1 MAQATIRNFDV
12 EQGTRWRF
20 QFIVKDSNDSPIDLI
35 ADNAEVRMRIK
46 TDYSFGGITVLS
58 ASSTGTPN
66 SFIVIHEA
74 AVTGSITVIIPP
86 SETILNFSLGQ
97 EINNYVYDIE
107 VESDSLDILRL
118 YKGEWNL
125 FKELTTPDLDFAP

>member
-12 EQGTRWRF
+12 EQGTQWKF
-20 QFIVKDSNDSPIDLI
+20 SFIVKDSGGSAIDLL

-46 TDYSFGGITVLS
+46 TDYTFGGLTVLT

-66 SFIVIHEA
+66 SYIAIHAA
-74 AVTGSITVIIPP
+74 AVTGNVTVTIPP
-86 SETILNFSLGQ
+86 SETISNFTLGQ
-97 EINNYVYDIE
+97 ELTTYVWDIE
-107 VESDSLDILRL
+107 IESDSLDIQRL

-125 FKELTTPDLDFAP
+125 YKELTTPDADFTP